1 MKNLIII
8 PTYNEIENI
17 EKLLTAIWSF
27 IPDIHLLIVDDNS
40 PDGTGEYIKQLSN
53 KDSRVHIIQRSGKM
67 GLGSAYKEGFRY
79 AIDKGYDYIFEMD
92 ADFSHSPA
100 ELPKFIEKMKEYDLV
115 IGSRYATGISV
126 INWPLSRLILSS
138 FANIYARKMTGV
150 PIKDLTAGFKCYSR
164 KVLETLPLNRIKS
177 DGYGFQIET
186 VFWAYRRGFKL
197 YELPII
203 FVDRMEGTSK
213 MSKHIVWEAFWI
225 VLKLR
230 FLVMFGGAR

>member
-17 EKLLTAIWSF
+17 EKLLHTVWSF
-27 IPDIHLLIVDDNS
+27 IPDIHILIVDDNS

-53 KDSRVHIIQRSGKM
+53 KDSRVHIIQRSTKL
-67 GLGSAYKEGFRY
+67 GLGTAYKEGFKY
-79 AIDKGYDYIFEMD
+79 AIEKEYDYIFEMD
-92 ADFSHSPA
+92 ADFSHNPS
-100 ELPKFIEKMKEYDLV
+100 ELPKFIDKMKDYDLV
-115 IGSRYATGISV
+115 IGSRYVTGISV

-150 PIKDLTAGFKCYSR
+150 PVKDLTSGFKCYSR
-164 KVLETLPLNRIKS
+164 KVLETLPFDRIQS

-186 VFWAYRRGFKL
+186 VFWAYRKRFKL
-197 YELPII
+197 YELPIV
-203 FVDRMEGTSK
+203 FVDRMQGTSK

-230 FLVMFGGAR
+230 FMLIAGRK

>member
-1 MKNLIII
+1 MRNLVII

-17 EKLLTAIWSF
+17 EKLVSAIWSF

-53 KDSRVHIIQRSGKM
+53 KDSRVHIIQRSSKM

-138 FANIYARKMTGV
+138 LANIYARKMTGV
-150 PIKDLTAGFKCYSR
+150 PVKDLTAGFKCYSR
-164 KVLETLPLNRIKS
+164 KVLENLPLNKIKS

-186 VFWAYRRGFKL
+186 VFWAHRKGFKV

-203 FVDRMEGTSK
+203 FVDRMHGTSK

-230 FLVMFGGAR
+230 VLLILNLK